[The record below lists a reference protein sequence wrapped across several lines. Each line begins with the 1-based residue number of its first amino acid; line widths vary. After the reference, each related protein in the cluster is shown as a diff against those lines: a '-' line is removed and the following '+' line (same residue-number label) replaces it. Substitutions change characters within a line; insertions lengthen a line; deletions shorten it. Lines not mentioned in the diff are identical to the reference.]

1 MYPCLMANKLP
12 TQKDSEQ
19 TFETAIERLENIVQT
34 MESDKMPLEELLT
47 RYEEGIKLVKVCQEK
62 LETAE
67 KRIDIITRNAAG
79 KPQTAEFEPSQD
91 SKSESATSGVSL
103 F

>member
-1 MYPCLMANKLP
+1 MANKLP
-12 TQKDSEQ
+12 NQKDSEQ

-79 KPQTAEFEPSQD
+79 KPQTTEFEPSQD

>member
-1 MYPCLMANKLP
+1 MANKLP